1 MIGERAD
8 AARDL
13 AFELARAGE
22 AAQHSD
28 APRPPTERQQNAS
41 HSCGGPR
48 PRRSSSLRSVA
59 CGLPF
64 LTHPPSPPA
73 GLLRDDV
80 HGSLG
85 SHSATAARGASVCEQ
100 TGFHSGSLPDTA
112 PLRDMTFRQFRQ
124 SVDETGVELATE
136 IPAAHS
142 QHPFSLREEAPLAL
156 VSLTSRKRSGSLDG
170 SGVRACSSG

>member
-1 MIGERAD
+1 MKTCCRV
-8 AARDL
+8 ARVP
-13 AFELARAGE
+13 
-22 AAQHSD
+22 QTHSIKGIFHS
-28 APRPPTERQQNAS
+28 QNNM
-41 HSCGGPR
+41 
-48 PRRSSSLRSVA
+48 
-59 CGLPF
+59 
-64 LTHPPSPPA
+64 THPPSPPA

-85 SHSATAARGASVCEQ
+85 SHSATAARGASACEQ

-142 QHPFSLREEAPLAL
+142 QHPFS
-156 VSLTSRKRSGSLDG
+156 
-170 SGVRACSSG
+170 